1 MMNRLSLIA
10 AMALLVAGCG
20 DDPGVRPTTPSSPTP
35 GSFATGQPS
44 PGKTGVFTGTA
55 TPPAG
60 DSGIR
65 GIVLIGPQCPVVRE
79 GEDCPDK
86 PFQAIIGIRDAAGR
100 AIASTASGVDGR
112 FEIALPA
119 GTYLLVARPPTDTT
133 IPAPVE
139 ISVVVEPSRFTEI
152 VVSMDS
158 GIR

>member
-1 MMNRLSLIA
+1 M
-10 AMALLVAGCG
+10 
-20 DDPGVRPTTPSSPTP
+20 
-35 GSFATGQPS
+35 
-44 PGKTGVFTGTA
+44 
-55 TPPAG
+55 
-60 DSGIR
+60 
-65 GIVLIGPQCPVVRE
+65 LIGPQCPVVRE